1 LVGLTRTAV
10 HAKLSHLP
18 DLSAV
23 GVCMSLS
30 IGLIATVS
38 LLYMAILFAI
48 AFYGDRRRTPLSPRV
63 RAWVYSLSL
72 AVYCSSWTFFGAVG
86 QAAGQLWAF
95 LPIYLGP
102 ILLML
107 LAPWI
112 VQKMVM
118 ISKQENIT
126 SIADFIAAR
135 YGKSQ
140 ALAVAV
146 ALICVVGV
154 LPYIALQLKGIV
166 LGVNLLIGAGADS
179 NSVRAQ
185 DTALIVSLVLALF
198 TILFGTRSLDVTEHH
213 RGMVLAVA
221 FESLVKLLAF
231 VAVGVFVTYGLY
243 DGFNDLLRKAE
254 VAPQLESFWQESV
267 NWPSMLVQT
276 FVAMLAILCLP
287 RQFHVTVVENTEP
300 QDLRLARWV
309 FPSYLLLAGL
319 FVVPIALAGQMLLPS
334 GVMADSF
341 VISLPL
347 AQAHPALALL
357 AFIGG
362 ASAATGMVI
371 VASVALSTM
380 VSNDMLLP
388 WLLRR
393 QTSER
398 PFEVFRYWMLG
409 ARRISIVVIL
419 LLAYVCYRLLGSS
432 TSLATIGQIA
442 FAAITQ
448 LAPAMLGALYWKQAN
463 RRGVFAGLIA
473 GALLWFYTLVL
484 PLVARSLGWS
494 LQLFPGLNWLASQ
507 PLGLPIDPLTLGVV
521 LSLAGNWLVFAW
533 VSLLSRTRVSEHW
546 QASRFIGQESNLR
559 PNNRTLLAVQ
569 LQDLLLLAG
578 RFVGEE
584 RAQHSFQRFAQQH
597 GTLFNPA
604 QPANGE
610 WIGHTERLLA
620 SVLGAS
626 STRAVVKAAIEGRE
640 MQVEDVVRIVGEAS
654 EVLQFNRAL
663 LQGAIE
669 NITQGISVID
679 PALRL
684 VAWNQ
689 RYLELFDY
697 PEGLVCIG
705 RPIAEII
712 RFNAERGLFGAGSA
726 QQHIDKRLHWMR
738 QGNAHT
744 SERQFANGRV
754 IELIGNPMP
763 GGGFVMSFTDISA
776 FRQAEQALK
785 DANEGLEQRVSQRT
799 QELSSLNQ
807 ALSDATGKAEAA
819 NQSKSRLLAA
829 VSHDLMQPLNAARL
843 FSAAL
848 SHQAQTLPRDASE
861 LVRQLDSSLRSAE
874 DLISD
879 LLDIS
884 RLESGHVHAE
894 RKPFAL
900 ATLLDTLASEFKAL
914 AQQQGM
920 DFRLR
925 SSKAWVD
932 SDSKML
938 RRVLQNFLTN
948 AFRYTQGRVLL
959 GVRREGDWLRLE
971 VWDRGPGIPEDKRQ
985 VIFEEFKRLD
995 SHQTRADKGLGLG
1008 LAIADR
1014 LCKVL
1019 EHPLQVR
1026 SWPGKGSV
1034 FSVSVP
1040 MLRQPPQASTLPLN
1054 EEPTQLPSDCQVLCV
1069 DNEDSILSGMHS
1081 LLSRWGCQ
1089 VWTAR
1094 NRLECE
1100 HLLAENVRPQLA
1112 LIDYHLDDGDTGT
1125 ELMAWLRTRLE
1136 SPIPGVVIS
1145 ADGRPE
1151 LIAAVHAAGLDFL
1164 AKPVKP
1170 AALRALISR
1179 HLNLH

>member
-1 LVGLTRTAV
+1 M
-10 HAKLSHLP
+10 P
-18 DLSAV
+18 
-23 GVCMSLS
+23 LS
-30 IGLIATVS
+30 IGLIAAVA

-107 LAPWI
+107 CAPWLL
-112 VQKMVM
+112 QKMVM

-140 ALAVAV
+140 TLAVVV
-146 ALICVVGV
+146 ALICLVGV

-166 LGVNLLIGAGADS
+166 LGVNLLIGSNVDA
-179 NSVRAQ
+179 NSVHAQ
-185 DTALIVSLVLALF
+185 DTALIVSVVLALF
-198 TILFGTRSLDVTEHH
+198 SILFGTRSLDVTEHH
-213 RGMVLAVA
+213 RGMVLAIA
-221 FESLVKLLAF
+221 FESLIKLLAF
-231 VAVGVFVTYGLY
+231 LAVGIFVTYGLY
-243 DGFNDLLRKAE
+243 NGFDDLLRQAQA
-254 VAPQLESFWQESV
+254 APQLDSFWQEQV

-276 FVAMLAILCLP
+276 FVAMLAIFCLP
-287 RQFHVTVVENTEP
+287 RQFHVTVVENTEA

-309 FPSYLLLAGL
+309 FPAYLLLAGL

-398 PFEVFRYWMLG
+398 PFEVFRHWMLSV
-409 ARRISIVVIL
+409 RRISIVVIL

-448 LAPAMLGALYWKQAN
+448 LAPAMLGALYWKHAN
-463 RRGVFAGLIA
+463 RRGVFAGLTA

-484 PLVARSLGWS
+484 PLVAQRMGWP
-494 LQLFPGLNWLASQ
+494 LELFPALQWLANQ

-521 LSLAGNWLVFAW
+521 LALAGNWLVFAL
-533 VSLLSRTRVSEHW
+533 VSVLSRTRVSEHW
-546 QASRFIGQESNLR
+546 QASRFIGQASNLR
-559 PNNRTLLAVQ
+559 PSHTLLAVQ

-584 RAQHSFQRFAQQH
+584 RAQQSFQRFAQLQNKP
-597 GTLFNPA
+597 FNPA
-604 QPANGE
+604 QAANSE
-610 WIGHTERLLA
+610 WIAHTERLLA

-697 PEGLVCIG
+697 PEGLIHIG

-712 RFNAERGLFGAGSA
+712 AFNAERGLFGDGDRPA
-726 QQHIDKRLHWMR
+726 QIEKRLHWMR
-738 QGNAHT
+738 QGNAHS
-744 SERQFANGRV
+744 SERQFPNGRV

-785 DANEGLEQRVSQRT
+785 EANEGLEQRVSLRT
-799 QELSSLNQ
+799 QELSTLNH
-807 ALSDATGKAEAA
+807 ALSEATGKAEAA

-848 SHQAQTLPRDASE
+848 SHQAQALPGDAPE
-861 LVRQLDSSLRSAE
+861 LVRQLDSALRSAE

-884 RLESGHVHAE
+884 RLESGHMQAA
-894 RKPFAL
+894 RKAFP
-900 ATLLDTLASEFKAL
+900 LASLLEPLGGEFKVL

-920 DFRLR
+920 DFHLR
-925 SSKAWVD
+925 SSNAWVD

-948 AFRYTQGRVLL
+948 AFRYAQGRVLL
-959 GVRREGDWLRLE
+959 GVRRDGECLRLE
-971 VWDRGPGIPEDKRQ
+971 VWDQGPGIAHDKLR

-1019 EHPLQVR
+1019 GHPLQVR

-1040 MLRQPPQASTLPLN
+1040 LVRQPQPTPLQPLS
-1054 EEPTQLPSDCQVLCV
+1054 EEPLALPSGCQVLCI

-1100 HLLAENVRPQLA
+1100 HLLDESVRPQLA

-1125 ELMAWLRTRLE
+1125 ELMAWLRTRLAA
-1136 SPIPGVVIS
+1136 PIPGVVIS
-1145 ADGRPE
+1145 ADGRPA

-1179 HLNLH
+1179 HLRLP